1 MKEYIDASLFLGMHR
16 FDEKTRIQCKNFFVE
31 RLKSNTSLCINLEQV
46 GKCDNEIWKFSRE
59 AQDAYYPF
67 MDYLHTVLNIQRVPF
82 SSLDIQEA
90 NTNEQ
95 LQKLLFSD
103 RLILGMVIL
112 KGGMLFTINTL
123 LFEQNN
129 LPVCSPKSNENKE
142 LFFPPIL
149 EKLYQKSL
157 KIKIGFRGIIP
168 PLVTP
173 VDKDGKVCSQSVKQL
188 IEFVMPYSVA
198 LMPTLSSGEGWALSL
213 TQFED
218 MIRYTISYSK
228 IPVLAGIESKTTEEV
243 VKRAIIAKMLGVDAI
258 VITTPFNNNISQ
270 KDIYEHYKEINDKI
284 DIPVFIYNESGVS
297 GCSISM
303 NTIKKISK
311 LKNIVGIKEASGS
324 IRFTQQLVSSGI
336 GLAVYQGWEHFCL
349 QSQGVDGYILP
360 LSNIEPKL
368 CLDMFEE
375 PTWDKQEAIN
385 LACEK
390 FKITGNHWYVGLKD
404 ELNHRGIIKTDI
416 TI

>member
-16 FDEKTRIQCKNFFVE
+16 FDEKTRILCKNFFVE
-31 RLKSNTSLCINLEQV
+31 RLKSDKPLTINLEQV
-46 GKCDNEIWKFSRE
+46 GKCDDDIWKFSRE

-82 SSLDIQEA
+82 SSCDIHEA
-90 NTNEQ
+90 TTNKQ
-95 LQKLLFSD
+95 LQNLIFSD
-103 RLILGMVIL
+103 RLTLGMVIL
-112 KGGMLFTINTL
+112 KEGMLFTINTL
-123 LFEQNN
+123 LFEQKN
-129 LPVCSPKSNENKE
+129 LPVCYPKSNENNE
-142 LFFPPIL
+142 LFFPPVL

-173 VDKDGKVCSQSVKQL
+173 IDKNGKVCRQSVKQL
-188 IEFVMPYSVA
+188 IEFVKPYSVA

-213 TQFED
+213 SQFKD

-228 IPVLAGIESKTTEEV
+228 LPVLAGVESKTTEEV

-258 VITTPFNNNISQ
+258 VITTPFSKDISQ
-270 KDIYEHYKEINDKI
+270 KEIYEHYKEVNDKI
-284 DIPVFIYNESGVS
+284 DIPIFIYNESGVS
-297 GCSISM
+297 GCSISI

-311 LKNIVGIKEASGS
+311 LKNIIGIKEASGS
-324 IRFTQQLVSSGI
+324 IRFTQQLASSGI
-336 GLAVYQGWEHFCL
+336 GIAVYQGWEHLCF
-349 QSQGVDGYILP
+349 QSKGVDGYILP

-375 PTWDKQEAIN
+375 PTFDKQEAIN

-390 FKITGNHWYVGLKD
+390 FKITGNHWYVGLKE